1 MRVGVLLALVVAAL
15 AMPLSAEAQIYAW
28 RDANGTL
35 ILSDRKL
42 SDGAMT
48 YAMPEAP
55 NIRVTTA
62 LPLGPWRDR
71 FEPLVQ
77 EHASRQA
84 LRPELVRAV
93 IQVESGFNP
102 MARSPKGAIGL
113 MQLMPETARE
123 LGVRN
128 PYDPADNI
136 RGGCTY
142 LRQLID
148 RYDGSE
154 ELALAAY
161 NAGAGAV
168 DRHGRTIPPFR
179 ETRDYV
185 RKVTAHGGDSRQP
198 PQPGLVVYKTFELID
213 GRAVPRYST
222 RRPDSG
228 SFEIVSR

>member
-1 MRVGVLLALVVAAL
+1 MRVGVLMAVVSVAL
-15 AMPLSAEAQIYAW
+15 AMPLAAEAQIYAW

-55 NIRVTTA
+55 NIRVTTS
-62 LPLGPWRDR
+62 PLLAPWRDQ
-71 FEPLVQ
+71 FESLVQ

-102 MARSPKGAIGL
+102 MARSPKGAMGL
-113 MQLMPETARE
+113 MQLMPETAAE

-136 RGGCTY
+136 RGGCAY

-168 DRHGRTIPPFR
+168 DRHGRTIPPYR

-185 RKVTAHGGDSRQP
+185 RKVTARGGDSRQP
-198 PQPGLVVYKTFELID
+198 ARPALVVYKTFELID